1 MSLSL
6 NQRSYALKKRTLR
19 NHLLLSSLKWSIL
32 SIGLSVGVLAQA
44 VSAESLL
51 NVNQSPATVAQR
63 NSNFEQI
70 LEQIRTYQANQSN
83 WQTQQQMA
91 VSYTHLTLPTICS
104 V

>member
-1 MSLSL
+1 
-6 NQRSYALKKRTLR
+6 
-19 NHLLLSSLKWSIL
+19 LKWSIL

-70 LEQIRTYQANQSN
+70 LEQIRAIKPTNPIGKPNNRWRMYSSN
-83 WQTQQQMA
+83 K
-91 VSYTHLTLPTICS
+91 VLY